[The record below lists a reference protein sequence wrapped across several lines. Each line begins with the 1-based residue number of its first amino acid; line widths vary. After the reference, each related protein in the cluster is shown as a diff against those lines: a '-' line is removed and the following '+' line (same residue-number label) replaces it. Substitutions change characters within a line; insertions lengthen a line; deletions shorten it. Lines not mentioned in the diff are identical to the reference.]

1 MTIMVNTV
9 LIEPVFWA
17 KTMNWTQEPVDPA
30 LISGRATVVSF
41 APLRHNFLRAVPY
54 ELRRR
59 QTGLPVHWSDTGP
72 VVPPETQGR
81 RQALA
86 IKRAA
91 DIAGALI
98 GIVLLAPLFL
108 AIALWI
114 KLTDKGPVFFRQKR
128 IGHRGRAFEL
138 LKFRSL
144 HADRC
149 DAAGLAQVTANDN
162 RITRIGAFIRRTS
175 IDELPQLLNVLR
187 GDMALVG
194 PRPHVPD
201 MLAAGKTYESLVPHY
216 AFRHEMR
223 PGLTGWAQCNGLRG
237 PTADQTKA
245 LKRIGHDFAYVQ
257 NFSLWLDL
265 RIIGK
270 TIASELLRATAL

>member
-1 MTIMVNTV
+1 
-9 LIEPVFWA
+9 
-17 KTMNWTQEPVDPA
+17 MNRTSNPF
-30 LISGRATVVSF
+30 GRAEFTSTPKVESHPGSHRDYSR
-41 APLRHNFLRAVPY
+41 AGLIPYQLLRQ
-54 ELRRR
+54 
-59 QTGLPVHWSDTGP
+59 QTGLPVHWRNGRLVRPRDDK
-72 VVPPETQGR
+72 GR
-81 RQALA
+81 RSALFV
-86 IKRAA
+86 KRGI

-98 GIVLLAPLFL
+98 GLLLLSPLFL
-108 AIALWI
+108 AIALQI
-114 KLTDKGPVFFRQKR
+114 KLADKGPIFFRQKR
-128 IGHRGRAFEL
+128 IGQNGRLFEL
-138 LKFRSL
+138 LKFRSM

-194 PRPHVPD
+194 PRPHVSG
-201 MLAAGKTYESLVPHY
+201 MLAAGTDYQSLVPNY

-237 PTADQTKA
+237 PTTDRVMAMN
-245 LKRIGHDFAYVQ
+245 RIGHDFAYVQ

-265 RIIGK
+265 RIIGR
-270 TIASELLRATAL
+270 TIAGELLRAAAL